1 MSYAIPGGT
10 GKCLAGL
17 LRNLEY
23 FHLLHSKRKGIGNHN
38 GISISAL
45 PSPLCKH
52 KKKKKKKG
60 NFCYSLGNEGGKKAS
75 NLIFSKR
82 KKKKKK
88 NRTITDI
95 KKFWS

>member
-52 KKKKKKKG
+52 KKKKKKRYFLSFPWK
-60 NFCYSLGNEGGKKAS
+60 
-75 NLIFSKR
+75 
-82 KKKKKK
+82 
-88 NRTITDI
+88 
-95 KKFWS
+95 